1 MSYRRSTPGATQ
13 AGISAVLLAA
23 WFGAALYFSL
33 VVARAAFAVLPS
45 RTLSGDLVGA
55 TLPAIFISGLVMA
68 GIAVLLALP
77 APRREWYAG
86 RFAWLFCALIAAGL
100 CAVAQFVLSPRIDV
114 LRGSLG
120 VALETMAASD
130 PARAEFARLH
140 LMSVAALGLAMVFA
154 FVALVAATR
163 HATSARVR

>member
-1 MSYRRSTPGATQ
+1 MSPRRSIPGATQ
-13 AGISAVLLAA
+13 AGIAAVLLAA
-23 WFGAALYFSL
+23 WLGAAVYFGA

-55 TLPAIFISGLVMA
+55 TLPAVYTAGVVMA
-68 GIAVLLALP
+68 GVAMLLALP

-86 RFAWLFCALIAAGL
+86 RFTWLLASLVAAGL
-100 CAVAQFVLSPRIDV
+100 CAVGQFLLIPRIDV

-120 VALETMAASD
+120 IALDSTPATD

-140 LMSVAALGLAMVFA
+140 LFSVGALGIAIVL
-154 FVALVAATR
+154 ALVALIAAVR
-163 HATSARVR
+163 HATSARLR

>member
-1 MSYRRSTPGATQ
+1 MSSRRSIPGATQ
-13 AGISAVLLAA
+13 AGIAAALLAA
-23 WFGAALYFSL
+23 WLGAAVYFST

-55 TLPAIFISGLVMA
+55 TLPTIFVGGVVMA
-68 GIAVLLALP
+68 GVAMLLALP

-86 RFAWLFCALIAAGL
+86 RFVWLLASLVAAGL
-100 CAVAQFVLSPRIDV
+100 CAVGQFVLTPRIDI

-120 VALETMAASD
+120 MALESTPASD

-140 LMSVAALGLAMVFA
+140 LFSVGALGLAILLA
-154 FVALVAATR
+154 LVALVAAVR
-163 HATSARVR
+163 HATSARTR